1 MTIAQRKLLI
11 AVLALF
17 CSTAVMAADAPKA
30 EPAKDAKADEKKDG
44 KEVKE
49 AKADAPAEPD
59 LPSKPYPSNATPK
72 AFQPK
77 KDAPKADAGGDK
89 PADKAAEKPAE
100 KPAAKPGADKAAEK
114 PADKHAADKHGA
126 DKHGADKHG
135 ADKHGADKHGADKHG
150 AEKPADAHSTAQHKA
165 EPAPYKAV
173 KKHRTGHNAQA
184 KSQTPAATPAMQE
197 LAREMAVRQP
207 NVGGQSYVVQA
218 RDNLDSV
225 IRKTLPAKLFSADVL
240 RQAYLRANPALMTAA
255 NVKLRPGQ
263 VLQVP
268 DASTLRD
275 VIMAEGGKGNGR
287 DTRVSLYSTAPVIA
301 PTMAPAAYDQTP
313 PIAIPRLP
321 VNVAGSANPAPEVS
335 PEEKKKWVRYP

>member
-17 CSTAVMAADAPKA
+17 CSTTVVAADAPKA
-30 EPAKDAKADEKKDG
+30 EEKKDG
-44 KEVKE
+44 AEVKE

-89 PADKAAEKPAE
+89 AADKGAEKPAD
-100 KPAAKPGADKAAEK
+100 KTAAKPGADKAAEK

-126 DKHGADKHG
+126 DKHGADKHSADKHS

-150 AEKPADAHSTAQHKA
+150 AEKPANAHATAQ
-165 EPAPYKAV
+165 PKAV

-240 RQAYLRANPALMTAA
+240 RQAYLRANPELMTAA
-255 NVKLRPGQ
+255 NVKLRAGQ
-263 VLQVP
+263 ILQVP

-275 VIMAEGGKGNGR
+275 VIMPEGGNGNGR
-287 DTRVSLYSTAPVIA
+287 DTRVSLYATAPVVA